1 MKQLDPTLDHLGDA
15 HKVWLP
21 GDGAFLGGL
30 SPLFF
35 MSGSGGTHHTDRQN
49 PSRPWG
55 SRTGCLLPPP
65 PLCDLPAPP
74 PHYTHHH
81 THTAPSYHLG
91 GLDPSVPALF
101 LQKRS
106 LVLQAL
112 SLLFLHLEDKSQN
125 ALCPGPSLPPLLTEL
140 LRFRVSPGF
149 LCPFS
154 PTLAQ
159 FHSG

>member
-1 MKQLDPTLDHLGDA
+1 MPTR
-15 HKVWLP
+15 
-21 GDGAFLGGL
+21 F
-30 SPLFF
+30 
-35 MSGSGGTHHTDRQN
+35 
-49 PSRPWG
+49 
-55 SRTGCLLPPP
+55 GCLEMGLFWGDSLPSSS
-65 PLCDLPAPP
+65 CQDLEALITQTGRTRAGPGAPEQGVFFLLLPCVISLPRPP

-91 GLDPSVPALF
+91 GLDPLVPALI